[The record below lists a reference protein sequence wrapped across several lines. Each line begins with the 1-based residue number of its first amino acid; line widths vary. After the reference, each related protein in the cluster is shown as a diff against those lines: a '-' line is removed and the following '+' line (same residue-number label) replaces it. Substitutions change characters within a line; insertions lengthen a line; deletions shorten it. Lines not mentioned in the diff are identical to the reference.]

1 MILAV
6 DVGNSNITLGC
17 LEGTEV
23 RYIARMSTVTKK
35 TVHEYAVAIQN
46 VLSFGNMDLKGFEGA
61 ILASVVVSITDSIRQ
76 AIRLVTGLNA
86 LVVGKG
92 IKTGLDIRIDDPGQM
107 GADLLVGAV
116 AALHSHKPPLIVVD
130 MGTATTIS
138 AIDGAGR
145 FLGGAIAPGVNLSLN
160 ALSGGTSLLPHIS
173 LDAPKKCIGTNTVA
187 CMQSGSVFGTAAM
200 LDGMIDRMEEELGYS
215 TTVVATGGLAGRV
228 LSCCRHE
235 IHYNENLLLEGLAVL
250 WEKNRREKK

>member
-23 RYIARMSTVTKK
+23 RYIARMSTGTKK
-35 TVHEYAVAIQN
+35 TEHEYAVAIRN
-46 VLSFGNMDLKGFEGA
+46 ILSFGDVDVKSFEGA
-61 ILASVVVSITDSIRQ
+61 IVSSVVVSITDAIRE
-76 AIRLVTGLNA
+76 AIRLVTGLKA

-138 AIDGAGR
+138 VIDGAGR
-145 FLGGAIAPGVNLSLN
+145 FLGGAIAPGVKLSLN

-173 LDAPKKCIGTNTVA
+173 LDAPKKCIGTNTIA
-187 CMQSGSVFGTAAM
+187 CMQSGSIFGTAAM

-228 LSCCRHE
+228 ISCCKHE
-235 IHYNENLLLEGLAVL
+235 IQHNENLLLEGLAVL
-250 WEKNRREKK
+250 WEKNRRDRK